1 MQAAIFQ
8 QPNAVALDASQEVY
22 QQYTSGII
30 TTTACGTNIDH
41 ANLAVGY
48 SVGTIAGDYWIV
60 QNSWG
65 TDWGEKGYV
74 KIGMAS
80 GAGICGINKQVEYP
94 NV

>member
-1 MQAAIFQ
+1 LASCIAQSPSNYLAETTSTPYVRLGAYPNYPTEDTMQAAIFQ

-60 QNSWG
+60 
-65 TDWGEKGYV
+65 
-74 KIGMAS
+74 
-80 GAGICGINKQVEYP
+80 
-94 NV
+94 